1 MKQPF
6 KAGIV
11 GCGNIGGQYD
21 ERSKKNGIYTHAG
34 MYRGTKEFDLLC
46 ASDIDSKRL
55 RDFGNYWQ
63 VDHLY
68 DNHEEMFK
76 NEALDIISVATPDE
90 THCQVILDALRYHPP
105 KIIFTEKPLANSIEQ
120 GIEVYKKCKEND
132 VNLVVDYVRR
142 WDENHQGVK
151 KFIERGKLGPV
162 QPIVGYYVRGLRH
175 NGCQMINLIQ
185 FLFGRIIKVQV
196 IGDSD
201 LGSLNG
207 DPSLNLL
214 LTLEDGNQVHMIA
227 IDQKGYG
234 FSIFEIDI
242 FGQKGRLC
250 LCDGGQRIEFYKADS
265 DCQFP
270 NFRSLNKVN
279 SPWERATYG
288 KAMIRAGEEFVSF
301 LIGKASFLQNTALEA
316 IDDLLVIEAAF
327 NSAKTNN
334 SQITVKRF

>member
-6 KAGIV
+6 RAGIV
-11 GCGNIGGQYD
+11 GCGNIGSQYD
-21 ERSKKNGIYTHAG
+21 ENDTGGNVYTHAG
-34 MYRGTKEFDLLC
+34 MYRGIKEFDLLC
-46 ASDIDSKRL
+46 ASDINSKRL

-68 DNHEEMFK
+68 DDYEEMFK
-76 NEALDIISVATPDE
+76 NETLDIISVATPDE
-90 THCQVILDALRYHPP
+90 THYQVILDVLQYHPP

-120 GIEVYKKCKEND
+120 AIEVYKKCKEKD

-142 WDENHQGVK
+142 WDENHQRVK
-151 KFIERGKLGPV
+151 EFIEQGKLGRV
-162 QPIVGYYVRGLRH
+162 QAIVGYYVRGIRH

-214 LTLEDGNQVHMIA
+214 LTLEDGYQVNMIA
-227 IDQKGYG
+227 IDQEGYG

-242 FGQKGRLC
+242 FGQEGRLC
-250 LCDGGQRIEFYKADS
+250 LCDGGRKIELYKADS
-265 DCQFP
+265 DIQFQ
-270 NFRSLNKVN
+270 NFRSLNKV
-279 SPWERATYG
+279 SSTWESSTYG
-288 KAMIRAGEEFVSF
+288 KAMIRAGEEFVLF
-301 LIGKASFLQNTALEA
+301 LLGESESLHNSVLDA
-316 IDDLLVIEAAF
+316 IDDLYVIEAALESVR
-327 NSAKTNN
+327 NYNIQTV
-334 SQITVKRF
+334 VKRI